1 MDKNRERP
9 IKALIELP
17 TWLGDCVMA
26 TPAIENIIKHYQ
38 NIEITIVGSFSATEL
53 IKNNQKILKKIVI
66 DSKITSLYTAY
77 NELDVY
83 DVFFSFRGS
92 FKAKILKFVVKAS
105 KKYQFKLQFD
115 EF

>member
-17 TWLGDCVMA
+17 TWLGDCVMT

-38 NIEITIVGSFSATEL
+38 NIEITIIGSFTATEL

-66 DSKITSLYTAY
+66 DSKITSLYPPEVPSLTY
-77 NELDVY
+77 TKLTDHFLVSENLVY
-83 DVFFSFRGS
+83 
-92 FKAKILKFVVKAS
+92 IL
-105 KKYQFKLQFD
+105 
-115 EF
+115 